1 MELIFNPPGEKDL
14 TILLLNGTW
23 LRQMIRHLKL
33 IIYRFSSPCFPP
45 CIIYL
50 PPEVE
55 PESKRT
61 GSSTEY

>member
-33 IIYRFSSPCFPP
+33 II
-45 CIIYL
+45 
-50 PPEVE
+50 
-55 PESKRT
+55 
-61 GSSTEY
+61 